1 MGVISFEKRMVS
13 VISLGKLLGM
23 EKKYDKERDTIILV
37 KTVIEK
43 QVVYLGVVVD
53 AIYSSPEI
61 PLRSISHYS
70 NVLKNENSLT
80 KAVIIPDSAEDFSN
94 EMISILDIPK
104 IYAQLIQPYARP
116 MQKVMA

>member
-1 MGVISFEKRMVS
+1 MVS
-13 VISLGKLLGM
+13 VISVAKLLGM
-23 EKKYDKERDTIILV
+23 EIKYDKKIETIVLV

-43 QVVYLGVVVD
+43 QVVYLGFAVD

-61 PLRSISHYS
+61 PFRSISHYS

-80 KAVIIPDSAEDFSN
+80 KAVIIPDNPEDFGN

-104 IYAQLIQPYARP
+104 IYSQLIQPYARP
-116 MQKVMA
+116 LHKVMA